1 MIPNRFWNQTL
12 LLSVLGFALLSSAAS
27 AQTPA
32 TEAIDGFAAA
42 PSVTEPRNAQT
53 GLTINGNVAA
63 TIATPNLRLQADRI
77 TSTRASGTSG
87 NLRLSLW
94 ATTTVPVFG
103 NTLNGFNLGTAQL
116 TTLAAGQEIVNVD
129 RTVPFNS
136 PPAGCYY
143 LTMVLEEQQPDTSY
157 VYVDLRTFTGGG
169 VPDGSG
175 HDRFSFGGASCG
187 ATTSCVQNAT
197 TACLLNS
204 RFQATVRFRNAFDN
218 QPANANALRKP
229 VTGFA
234 NPNFETAFFYFNS
247 ADNIEILLK
256 MLDQGNTNG
265 SGQPTIAV
273 LFGSATPLRVELT
286 ITDTQTGAVKTYV
299 SPFNTQRGGTD
310 FTAFVK

>member
-1 MIPNRFWNQTL
+1 MIQNRLRNQTL
-12 LLSVLGFALLSSAAS
+12 LLAVFGLALWGTAAT
-27 AQTPA
+27 AQT
-32 TEAIDGFAAA
+32 ESIDGFAAA

-53 GLTINGNVAA
+53 GLTINGNVSA
-63 TIATPNLRLQADRI
+63 TIATPNVRLRADRI

-94 ATTTVPVFG
+94 ATTSVPVFG
-103 NTLNGFNLGTAQL
+103 NSLSGFNLGTAQL
-116 TTLAAGQEIVNVD
+116 TSLAAGQEILNVD

-175 HDRFSFGGASCG
+175 HDRFSFGGANCG
-187 ATTSCVQNAT
+187 VAPTTCVQDAT
-197 TACLLNS
+197 TACLLNG
-204 RFQATVRFRNAFDN
+204 RFRATVRFRNVFDN

-247 ADNIEILLK
+247 QDNIEILLK

-286 ITDTQTGAVKTYV
+286 ITDTQNGAVKTYV